1 MLWFL
6 SFNIQLQRIK
16 SIVNT
21 IFQGASFQ
29 QIISLSSMFFFPY
42 LAETYF
48 IMGLVGAWKGIGID
62 LRHSIEA
69 YQGVQIAT

>member
-1 MLWFL
+1 
-6 SFNIQLQRIK
+6 
-16 SIVNT
+16 
-21 IFQGASFQ
+21 
-29 QIISLSSMFFFPY
+29 MFFFPY